1 MSIGEPTLRYLEP
14 WPETKSAEQ
23 WTVMRALRE
32 SEATTV
38 AEASQLVQELIY
50 NEDLYCYKH
59 SWMANDFVF
68 LDNHAVLHARTAFPH
83 GSERHIRRIH
93 FN

>member
-1 MSIGEPTLRYLEP
+1 
-14 WPETKSAEQ
+14 
-23 WTVMRALRE
+23 MRALRE